1 MKHQLSPL
9 VDSHSRLNRC
19 QLSVVSC
26 KLSSDG
32 FTLIELVLVVAI
44 MGILSA
50 FFLTVLN
57 PFEQFKKAADSQRK
71 SDLAQVQRALEV
83 YYEDYS
89 RYPEASSDKIAP
101 QGSVKNWGSSWA
113 PYINLLPKDSST
125 QKLYIYM
132 VSPDGQ
138 SYWLYA
144 SLDRQGKDPQACN
157 QDGSACSNVP
167 AGLVCGASA
176 SQICNYGISS
186 PNVSP

>member
-1 MKHQLSPL
+1 MKHRGQFPIS
-9 VDSHSRLNRC
+9 N
-19 QLSVVSC
+19 
-26 KLSSDG
+26 G

-44 MGILSA
+44 MGVLSA
-50 FFLTVLN
+50 FSLTVLN

-89 RYPEASSDKIAP
+89 RYPDASSNKIAP

-125 QKLYIYM
+125 QKTYIYI
-132 VSPDGQ
+132 VSSDGQ

-157 QDGSACSNVP
+157 PDGSACS
-167 AGLVCGASA
+167 GLDALGISPTACGGT
-176 SQICNYGISS
+176 CNYGVSS